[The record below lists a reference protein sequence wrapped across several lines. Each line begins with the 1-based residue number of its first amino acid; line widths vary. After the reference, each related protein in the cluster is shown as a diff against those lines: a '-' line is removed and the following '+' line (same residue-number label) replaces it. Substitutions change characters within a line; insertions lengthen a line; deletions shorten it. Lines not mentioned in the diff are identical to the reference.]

1 MKIFATAWFPF
12 GVGRSIPRMI
22 AMHRSQSVT
31 TELASVSAMPPDV
44 ASAIAGNA
52 ESVSHVQKAPTYG
65 VASPAM
71 RTRRV

>member
-1 MKIFATAWFPF
+1 
-12 GVGRSIPRMI
+12 
-22 AMHRSQSVT
+22 MHRSQSVT